1 MSEKL
6 EQQISFRISNKE
18 YARLEKETQAAN
30 MSISKYSRSLT
41 LEGQLQMIDR
51 SQELLIHVARISTL
65 CNEIMTE
72 PRPKFFLQL
81 GEECMRLWGFLKS

>member
-18 YARLEKETQAAN
+18 YARLEKEAQAAN

-65 CNEIMTE
+65 CNEIMIA
-72 PRPKFFLQL
+72 PSPKFLMQL
-81 GEECMRLWGFLKS
+81 EEECMRLWVFLKS